1 MVDKNL
7 FPYELAIVAIFK
19 DEAPYLREWLD
30 YHLLAGVEHFYL
42 YSNESSDGHADYLRR
57 LLNSI

>member
-7 FPYELAIVAIFK
+7 FPYN
-19 DEAPYLREWLD
+19 
-30 YHLLAGVEHFYL
+30 LLADVEHFYL
-42 YSNESSDGHADYLRR
+42 YNNESNDGHADYLRR